1 MGRAL
6 KFVLAI
12 CTAEFNLSYGKN
24 HTERS
29 GQSNA
34 APHHEESQGDQNR
47 QTQTVAQKVSA
58 EIWTH
63 LLHEL
68 GTIIGGV
75 AAVIAA
81 ASSLKNGRTLK
92 NGQHDGTRK
101 RVKKKT
107 SNEDWY
113 QPPSLN

>member
-34 APHHEESQGDQNR
+34 APNNEESQGDQNR
-47 QTQTVAQKVSA
+47 QIKTGAQKVSA